1 MLLPEPLPLLRR
13 RPAPLLADLGRH
25 LTPALARLGALLG
38 GHAPPAFVVLH
49 DALALVGRHRF
60 PLAVPLED
68 ALAPFRGK
76 LLETLV
82 GFLQFLLP
90 RGGELGPA
98 LEVVK
103 DPRLLVRSK
112 PPRAPEH

>member
-13 RPAPLLADLGRH
+13 RAAPLLAEPLALLGRH
-25 LTPALARLGALLG
+25 LTPALARLRALLR
-38 GHAPPAFVVLH
+38 GHAPPALVVLH

-68 ALAPFRGK
+68 ALAPLRGK

-82 GFLQFLLP
+82 GLLQLLLP
-90 RGGELGPA
+90 RGRQLVPA

-103 DPRLLVRSK
+103 DPRLLVGRE
-112 PPRAPEH
+112 R